1 AGEVTMA
8 DLRPLSPELRS
19 IAEAELNEVEERVPA
34 DLAALRDW
42 LAKQPHLK
50 ARQDDQFLV
59 GFLRGC
65 KFSLEKTK
73 SKLDH
78 FYTIKTLMPEL
89 FANRTMD
96 AKNIEL
102 CRTGT
107 YVRLPK
113 PWGPGGPRLQLTN
126 YEKFDPKKFKLLDL
140 FRYQT
145 MITEQSIR
153 EDDNS
158 NISGYIEIIDMAK
171 LSVSFLAQLD
181 FTLIKKMGV
190 FAEKAQPTRLKGVH
204 LINCPKE
211 GVALLNLA
219 KSLMPSK
226 LQQRVSFH
234 VYKNLEQLHAVIPR
248 EYLPEEY
255 GGTNGRIAD
264 IQADMEERLL
274 AYQDYFLEDSQFR
287 VDEQLRP
294 GKRVNADAI
303 FGVEG
308 SFRKLDID

>member
-1 AGEVTMA
+1 FPAMMP

-19 IAEAELNEVEERVPA
+19 IAAAELNEVEERVPA

-42 LAKQPHLK
+42 LAKQPYLK

-89 FANRTMD
+89 FGSRGVD
-96 AKNIEL
+96 EKNL
-102 CRTGT
+102 TLLRTGT

-126 YEKFDPKKFKLLDL
+126 YEKFDPKQFKLLDL

-145 MITEQSIR
+145 MMSEQAIR

-158 NISGYIEIIDMAK
+158 NISGYVEIIDMAK
-171 LSVSFLAQLD
+171 LSLSFLAQLD
-181 FTLIKKMGV
+181 FTLIKRMGV

-234 VYKNLEQLHAVIPR
+234 VYKNLEQLSQVIPI

-255 GGTNGRIAD
+255 GGSNGRIAD
-264 IQADMEERLL
+264 IQAEAEKQLL
-274 AYQDYFLEDSQFR
+274 SYKEYFAEDSQYG
-287 VDEQLRP
+287 VDERLRP
-294 GKRVNADAI
+294 GKRVNADSI

>member
-1 AGEVTMA
+1 QPAMMP
-8 DLRPLSPELRS
+8 DLRPLNPELRR
-19 IAEAELNEVEERVPA
+19 IAAAELNEVEMRVPA

-42 LAKQPHLK
+42 LAKQPYLK
-50 ARQDDQFLV
+50 ARQDDQFLI

-89 FANRTMD
+89 FGSRVVD
-96 AKNIEL
+96 EKNL
-102 CRTGT
+102 TLLRTGT

-126 YEKFDPKKFKLLDL
+126 YEKFDPKQFKLLDL

-145 MITEQSIR
+145 MLSEQAIR

-171 LSVSFLAQLD
+171 LSLSFLAQLD
-181 FTLIKKMGV
+181 FTLIKRMGV

-234 VYKNLEQLHAVIPR
+234 VYKNLEQLSEVIPI

-255 GGTNGRIAD
+255 GGSNGRIAD
-264 IQADMEERLL
+264 IQAEAEKQFS
-274 AYQDYFLEDSQFR
+274 AYKEYFAEDSQYG
-287 VDEQLRP
+287 VDERLRP
-294 GKRVNADAI
+294 GKRVNADSI

>member
-1 AGEVTMA
+1 MA
-8 DLRPLSPELRS
+8 ELRPLSVELRR
-19 IAEAELNEVEERVPA
+19 IAETELNEVEERVPA
-34 DLAALRDW
+34 DLEALRNW
-42 LAKQPHLK
+42 LSKQPHLK

-73 SKLDH
+73 SKLDN

-89 FANRTMD
+89 FGNRTMD
-96 AKNIEL
+96 EKNIAL

-113 PWGPGGPRLQLTN
+113 PWGPGGPRLQLTT
-126 YEKFDPKKFKLLDL
+126 YEKFDPKSFKLLDL
-140 FRYQT
+140 FRFQT
-145 MITEQSIR
+145 MISEQAISQ
-153 EDDNS
+153 DDNS
-158 NISGYIEIIDMAK
+158 NISGYIEIIDMGK
-171 LSVSFLAQLD
+171 LSLSFLAQLD

-226 LQQRVSFH
+226 LQQRFH
-234 VYKNLEQLHAVIPR
+234 VYKNLDQLAEVIPR
-248 EYLPEEY
+248 EYLPEEF
-255 GGTNGRIAD
+255 GGSNGRIAD
-264 IQADMEERLL
+264 IKAEMEKGLV
-274 AYQDYFLEDSQFR
+274 AYQDYFREETKYG
-287 VDEQLRP
+287 VNEQLRP
-294 GKRVNADAI
+294 GKRVTADTL

>member
-1 AGEVTMA
+1 LTMA
-8 DLRPLSPELRS
+8 DLRPLSPELRR
-19 IAEAELNEVEERVPA
+19 IAASELNEVEERLPA
-34 DLAALRDW
+34 DLEALRDW

-89 FANRTMD
+89 FASRTMD
-96 AKNIEL
+96 QKNIEL

-140 FRYQT
+140 FRFQT
-145 MITEQSIR
+145 MISEQAIR

-158 NISGYIEIIDMAK
+158 NISGYVEIIDMGK
-171 LSVSFLAQLD
+171 LSLSFLAQLD
-181 FTLIKKMGV
+181 FTLIKRMGV
-190 FAEKAQPTRLKGVH
+190 FSEKAQPTRLKGVH

-226 LQQRVSFH
+226 LQQRFH
-234 VYKNLEQLHAVIPR
+234 VYKNLEQLSQVIPL

-255 GGTNGRIAD
+255 GGSNGRIAD
-264 IQADMEERLL
+264 MQVDMEKRLL
-274 AYQDYFLEDSQFR
+274 AYKDYFAEDSQYR
-287 VDEQLRP
+287 VNEQLRP
-294 GKRVNADAI
+294 GKRVNADTI

>member
-1 AGEVTMA
+1 MA
-8 DLRPLSPELRS
+8 DLRPLSAELRQ
-19 IAEAELNEVEERVPA
+19 IAEKELNEVEDRLPA

-42 LAKQPHLK
+42 LAKQPHLR

-89 FANRTMD
+89 FGSRLVDERSLA
-96 AKNIEL
+96 L

-126 YEKFDPKKFKLLDL
+126 YEKFDPKQFKLLDL

-145 MITEQSIR
+145 MVSEQAIR

-158 NISGYIEIIDMAK
+158 NVSGYVEIIDMGK
-171 LSVSFLAQLD
+171 MSLSFLAQLD
-181 FTLIKKMGV
+181 FTLIKKMGI

-226 LQQRVSFH
+226 LQQRFH
-234 VYKNLEQLHAVIPR
+234 VYKNLDQLNEVIPR

-255 GGTNGRIAD
+255 GGSNGRIAD
-264 IQADMEERLL
+264 IQAEAEQQLL
-274 AYQDYFLEDSQFR
+274 AYKSYFAEDSRFG

-294 GKRVNADAI
+294 GKRVSADSI